1 MATSEITFSRSLE
14 ESVERINELYDN
26 ELGEHTFVVEPSGR
40 EFEDNKLFTTWRAKI
55 KRINEDGTD
64 GETVESLTQAG
75 TKEEMQL
82 ILRGL
87 EIAAHGELNLTPPA
101 STTEGVGWPNRAEDE
116 LEFWNVVSVS
126 PPDDWPDS
134 VSEDDGPF
142 AVKNVNNDT
151 VVGVDY
157 VPEDSQERL
166 PDDIDQPCWMVQG
179 PNTIH
184 CYEPRLEDAQHELYY
199 YVAGMKRPSPM
210 I

>member
-1 MATSEITFSRSLE
+1 MVTSEITFNRSLE
-14 ESVERINELYDN
+14 ESVERINELYDS
-26 ELGEHTFVVEPSGR
+26 ELGEHMFVVEPSGR
-40 EFEDNKLFTTWRAKI
+40 EFEDNKLITTWRAKI
-55 KRINEDGTD
+55 KRINEDGSD

-87 EIAAHGELNLTPPA
+87 EIAGHGELNLTPPT
-101 STTEGVGWPNRAEDE
+101 STTEGVGWPDRAEDE

-126 PPDDWPDS
+126 PPDHWPDS

-142 AVKNVNNDT
+142 SVKNVNNDT
-151 VVGVDY
+151 EVGIDY

-166 PDDIDQPCWMVQG
+166 PDDIDQPCWMVRG
-179 PNTIH
+179 TNTIH
-184 CYEPRLEDAQHELYY
+184 CYEPTLEDAQHELYH
-199 YVAGMKRPSPM
+199 YVVGIERPSAM